1 LEIYVDLGRC
11 ICCHACEVACERE
24 HGEPKISVEAVRDR
38 ASVPVSCHHC
48 EVAPCALVC
57 PSGALAQGASSV
69 SFEAE
74 KCTSCGLCIIACP
87 FGAIYM
93 DSTSTVQ
100 KCDLCPE
107 REVPA
112 CILTCPTEAMIFGDH
127 EDATKELRRRAAM
140 KIAQS
145 YAAAVGRERT

>member
-1 LEIYVDLGRC
+1 MEIYVDLARC

-74 KCTSCGLCIIACP
+74 KCTTCGLCIIACP
-87 FGAIYM
+87 FGAIDM

-112 CILTCPTEAMIFGDH
+112 CILTCPTEALIFAGHD
-127 EDATKELRRRAAM
+127 DATKELRRRAARR
-140 KIAQS
+140 IAQS
-145 YAAAVGRERT
+145 YAAAVGRERA

>member
-24 HGEPKISVEAVRDR
+24 HGEAKISVGSVRDR
-38 ASVPVSCHHC
+38 ASVPVSCHQC

-57 PSGALAQGASSV
+57 PSGALSMGETV
-69 SFEAE
+69 SFDGS
-74 KCTSCGLCIIACP
+74 KCTRCGLCLLACP
-87 FGAIYM
+87 FGAI
-93 DSTSTVQ
+93 DADLTSMVQ

-112 CILTCPTEAMIFGDH
+112 CVLTCPTEALIFGYR
-127 EDATKELRRRAAM
+127 EDATRELRRRAA
-140 KIAQS
+140 KRIAQS
-145 YAAAVGRERT
+145 YAAAVGRERA